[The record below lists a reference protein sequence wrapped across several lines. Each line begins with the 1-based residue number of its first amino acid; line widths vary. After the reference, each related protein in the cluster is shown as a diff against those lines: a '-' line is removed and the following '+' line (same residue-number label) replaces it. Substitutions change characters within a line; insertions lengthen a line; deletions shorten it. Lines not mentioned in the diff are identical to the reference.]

1 MKLLSLWT
9 KFYGVTIQM
18 ESIRQYQ
25 EVLLLF
31 LGVFIIKKIGWIFSL
46 RLTLETLKPE
56 NEVKMECCIFHSQ

>member
-9 KFYGVTIQM
+9 KFYRVTIQM

-31 LGVFIIKKIGWIFSL
+31 LRVFLVKKIGWIFAL
-46 RLTLETLKPE
+46 RPTLENLKPK
-56 NEVKMECCIFHSQ
+56 NEVRMEFFIFHSR

>member
-25 EVLLLF
+25 KVLLLF
-31 LGVFIIKKIGWIFSL
+31 LGVFLIKKIGWILSL
-46 RLTLETLKPE
+46 RLTLENSKPK
-56 NEVKMECCIFHSQ
+56 NEVRMEFFIFHSR